1 MTTTT
6 TPGGPWASDRPDSAE
21 LLATIRDTALANLP
35 AGDGGTLIRDA
46 AGLYGR
52 AADEYEQEIADVER
66 DWARLEAG
74 AGEHRRR
81 QAAPKFAADEA
92 VASKLARAG
101 HDTIV
106 EALTVAALPAPPAVG
121 SGEERA
127 LRDEL
132 TMLAGNATGA
142 QLGPLLLEI
151 AQGPRRDL
159 AALTL
164 TPWFDSFAR
173 ARGGVKADVRAAL
186 RTTVALAA
194 EKHGATDIERAAA
207 ARLRTARRDAI
218 AATTAA
224 RNAARARM
232 SRADRQRRN
241 RQAALARIDNRTI
254 DGPDAA

>member
-6 TPGGPWASDRPDSAE
+6 TPGGPWASDRPDSADA
-21 LLATIRDTALANLP
+21 LAAIRDAAVANLP

-46 AGLYGR
+46 VHLFDKA
-52 AADEYEQEIADVER
+52 IADYETEVADVDRE
-66 DWARLEAG
+66 WARLEAG

-81 QAAPKFAADEA
+81 EAAAKFAADEA

-101 HDTIV
+101 HETIV
-106 EALTVAALPAPPAVG
+106 EDLTVAALPAPPAPG

-132 TMLAGNATGA
+132 LMLAGNATGA

-151 AQGPRRDL
+151 ATGPRRDL

-173 ARGGVKADVRAAL
+173 ARGGVKADVRAAI
-186 RTTVALAA
+186 RTATALAA
-194 EKHGATDIERAAA
+194 EKHGRTDIERAAA

-224 RNAARARM
+224 RNVARARM

-241 RQAALARIDNRTI
+241 RQAALARLDNRTI